1 MLNIRAFYGKNV
13 KKMFQTN
20 SKKSYFNVDFVPCR
34 RHDGENGKASYL
46 YYYVR
51 NPETGKLV
59 RFKIMLDKYQ
69 KGAER
74 DFMAAQIS
82 ANVYNNFLKGI
93 TPFTAPSVGRTSTPL
108 KTVIARYKAYIKK
121 LEEKSAMSEKTRV
134 DYFSR
139 IKILEEWLD
148 DRHYNN
154 KKVYELNTAMAT
166 DFLDYILLDRE
177 TTTLTRNNYRTWLS
191 AFCSWLVEKEY
202 LTDNPIA
209 KIPILPVKEKFR
221 EPLSVPDVKR
231 LSQYLHLTDKR
242 FLLACYFEYYT
253 MIRPI
258 ELVKIRV
265 RDIQLH
271 DQTVFIPSMVSKNRK
286 NGRVP
291 LHDKIVKLMLDLD
304 VFSHSGK
311 SYLFGKQMIPSE
323 ERARSN
329 IFRDRFL
336 KVRED
341 LGFPP
346 SYMFYSLK
354 DTGIIDHG
362 EKLGVI
368 SARDQARHSSVE
380 VTNLYMKR
388 RAGYVNEAAKHFDGD
403 L

>member
-1 MLNIRAFYGKNV
+1 
-13 KKMFQTN
+13 
-20 SKKSYFNVDFVPCR
+20 VDFVPCR
-34 RHDGENGKASYL
+34 RHDGADGKDSYL
-46 YYYVR
+46 SYYVR
-51 NPETGKLV
+51 NPDSGKLV
-59 RFKIMLDKYQ
+59 RFKIMLNKYRE
-69 KGAER
+69 GAER

-93 TPFTAPSVGRTSTPL
+93 TPFTAPSVGRTATPM
-108 KTVIARYKAYIKK
+108 KAVIGRYKTYVKK
-121 LEEKSAMSEKTRV
+121 LEQKGAMSEKTRI
-134 DYFSR
+134 DYFSKL
-139 IKILEEWLD
+139 KIFEEWLD
-148 DRHYNN
+148 DRHYGG
-154 KKVYELNTAMAT
+154 KKVYELDTALVT

-177 TTTLTRNNYRTWLS
+177 TSTLTRNNYRTWMS
-191 AFCSWLVEKEY
+191 AFCSWLVEKQY
-202 LTDNPIA
+202 LSDNPTG

-221 EPLSVPDVKR
+221 EPLSVSDVKR
-231 LSQYLHLTDKR
+231 MSAHLQRTDKR

-265 RDIQLH
+265 RDIQLQ
-271 DQTVFIPSMVSKNRK
+271 DQTVFVPSSVSKNRK
-286 NGRVP
+286 DGRVP

-304 VFSHSGK
+304 VFSHPGK
-311 SYLFGKQMIPSE
+311 SYLFGKQMSPSE

-329 IFRDRFL
+329 IFRDRFVKL
-336 KVRED
+336 REE
-341 LGFPP
+341 LGFP
-346 SYMFYSLK
+346 SCYMFYSLK

-388 RAGYVNEAAKHFDGD
+388 RSGYVNEAAKHFEGD